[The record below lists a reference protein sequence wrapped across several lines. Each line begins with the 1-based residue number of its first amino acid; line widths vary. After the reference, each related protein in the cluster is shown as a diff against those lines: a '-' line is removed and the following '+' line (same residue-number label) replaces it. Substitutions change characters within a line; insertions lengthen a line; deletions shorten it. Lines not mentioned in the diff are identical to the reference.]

1 MIKRFINWFTEASRR
16 IIAENEK
23 QRKFLE
29 DEIIKSL
36 DKEDWNKAAILQQI
50 MDDRFGR

>member
-1 MIKRFINWFTEASRR
+1 MYRRFINWFTEASRR

-29 DEIIKSL
+29 DEIIEAF
-36 DKEDWNKAAILQQI
+36 DKKDWDRAAILQQI
-50 MDDRFGR
+50 MDDRFRR